1 MSVFSVEEFDDRRY
15 FAFMEYKRLKDN
27 FRDFTSYVPL
37 VPEHAN
43 VYSPKLSS
51 LITDVCEQI
60 LDCLEIWIRV
70 PMERIYGG
78 NATDETPLAFE
89 NARREFLLSMTKRKK
104 KHRSMSY
111 TELHNFIKGQKI
123 YEKLADLEENRIFT
137 IPLQEFVQP
146 FKPNHGGI
154 PLWWEVYTSLKHDKY
169 AARKGGTLTVSLH
182 CLAALYRLVT
192 YPHRS
197 DSRPLLFAVSSWNR
211 EWE

>member
-1 MSVFSVEEFDDRRY
+1 
-15 FAFMEYKRLKDN
+15 MEYKRLKDN
-27 FRDFTSYVPL
+27 FMDFTSYVPL

-70 PMERIYGG
+70 PIERIYGR
-78 NATDETPLAFE
+78 NVTDEKPQAFE
-89 NARREFLLSMTKRKK
+89 DTRKEFLLSMAKRKK
-104 KHRSMSY
+104 KHRSMNY

-123 YEKLADLEENRIFT
+123 YATLANLEGNNIFV
-137 IPLQEFVQP
+137 IPLQEFIQP
-146 FKPNHGGI
+146 FKPNLRGI
-154 PLWWEVYTSLKHDKY
+154 PLWWEVYTGLKHDKY
-169 AARKGGTLTVSLH
+169 AARKSGTLTISLH

-197 DSRPLLFAVSSWNR
+197 DSKPLLFAMSGWNR